1 MAGLLVLWLGV
12 GGTKGEGEAPV
23 LKSDR
28 ASGSFVLAD
37 GESDVI
43 PFLNVGAPC
52 LFSCFTAA
60 NLLFVCFLEMS

>member
-12 GGTKGEGEAPV
+12 GGTKEEGEAPV

-37 GESDVI
+37 GERDVI
-43 PFLNVGAPC
+43 PFRNFGALC

-60 NLLFVCFLEMS
+60 NWLFVCFLEMS